1 MFEEKEMERSC
12 RKLFE
17 KVLSAEDESGYY
29 LLGLINDIFS
39 SEAATGNKTPTKIP
53 PVVNQVSSDRKTVLA
68 HAQTGYNN
76 NPTVFNTI
84 QNATVNAH
92 QQASTESSSID
103 TLPSDIRHKIFDQLV
118 QEYFMRAF
126 DQLPKSWELVNRRE
140 CQSTPI
146 ADLLIRASNN

>member
-17 KVLSAEDESGYY
+17 KDESGYY

-68 HAQTGYNN
+68 HAQTG
-76 NPTVFNTI
+76 
-84 QNATVNAH
+84 
-92 QQASTESSSID
+92 
-103 TLPSDIRHKIFDQLV
+103 
-118 QEYFMRAF
+118 
-126 DQLPKSWELVNRRE
+126 
-140 CQSTPI
+140 
-146 ADLLIRASNN
+146 